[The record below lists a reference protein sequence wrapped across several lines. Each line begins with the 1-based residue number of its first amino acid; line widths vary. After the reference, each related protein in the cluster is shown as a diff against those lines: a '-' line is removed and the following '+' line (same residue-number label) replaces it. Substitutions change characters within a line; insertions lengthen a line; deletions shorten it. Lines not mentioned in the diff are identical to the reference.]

1 MSAALEQIGASH
13 GTPTGLP
20 STDERLPDNFT
31 EPDQLPAGHAFAG
44 LKARHYRC
52 VLVDAP
58 TAFLA
63 GTKGRPQHYPRMS
76 DREIA
81 GLPVADLL
89 HPDGAW
95 IFLWVTSPKLYPP
108 TLSGQL
114 LSPADIVRPWGAR
127 YSARALVWVKTKKS
141 AANGLPFG
149 ITADSLHRGMGYT
162 TRKGAK
168 DCLLFKFGTPK
179 RLAKD
184 IDEVIL
190 APVREHSRKPDEAIE
205 RIERFCAG
213 PRVELFARATRPG
226 WDSWGDEISKFAAEG
241 VS

>member
-1 MSAALEQIGASH
+1 MSAALKQIGASH
-13 GTPTGLP
+13 GAFAGLP
-20 STDERLPDNFT
+20 SIDERLPDKRI
-31 EPDQLPAGHAFAG
+31 ERDQLPAGHIFAG

-63 GTKGRPQHYPRMS
+63 GTKGRPQHYPRLS

-81 GLPVADLL
+81 GLPVADLI
-89 HPDGAW
+89 HPEGAFV
-95 IFLWVTSPKLYPP
+95 FLWVTSPKLYPA
-108 TLSGQL
+108 TQSGQL

-127 YSARALVWVKTKKS
+127 YSARAFVWVKTKKS

-149 ITADSLHRGMGYT
+149 VTADSLHRGMGYT
-162 TRKGAK
+162 TRKNAE
-168 DCLLFKFGTPK
+168 DCLLFRVGAPK
-179 RLAKD
+179 RLAAD
-184 IDEVIL
+184 VDEVIF

-213 PRVELFARATRPG
+213 PRVELFARETRPR
-226 WDSWGDEISKFAAEG
+226 WDSWGDEVGRFAAEG
-241 VS
+241 QS

>member
-13 GTPTGLP
+13 GR
-20 STDERLPDNFT
+20 STDEWLPDGFI
-31 EPDQLPAGHAFAG
+31 EPDQLPAGQVFAR

-58 TAFLA
+58 TVFLA

-81 GLPVADLL
+81 GLPVADLI
-89 HPDGAW
+89 HPEGAFV
-95 IFLWVTSPKLYPP
+95 FLWVTSPKLYAS

-127 YSARALVWVKTKKS
+127 YSARAFVWVKTKKS

-162 TRKGAK
+162 TRKNAE
-168 DCLLFKFGTPK
+168 DCLLFRAGAPT
-179 RLAKD
+179 RLAAD
-184 IDEVIL
+184 IDEVIF

-213 PRVELFARATRPG
+213 PRLAVC
-226 WDSWGDEISKFAAEG
+226 
-241 VS
+241 